1 MPSSYPCGVSEK
13 KVPKPYRSNS
23 DRGLPQAPL
32 NDAIEYQNV
41 VLEND
46 FDHQSEYKDTPT
58 PELED
63 AWEQLWNGKCH
74 VNQPAAKGAC

>member
-1 MPSSYPCGVSEK
+1 M
-13 KVPKPYRSNS
+13 
-23 DRGLPQAPL
+23 

-46 FDHQSEYKDTPT
+46 FDHQSEYKGTPT